1 MKINIGIV
9 GYGNLGKAVEKCI
22 VSNPKFKLKAIF
34 SRRLIKSKL
43 GTKVESY
50 ADFKA
55 YKNKIDI
62 MILCGGSKND
72 LIYQT
77 PEILEYFDVINS
89 FDTHS
94 KIVKEYKKLNEIAK
108 KSKHRAIICAGWDP
122 GIFSIIRGLLLSISN
137 KTPYTFWG
145 KGLSMGH
152 SDAIRQVKNVED
164 GVQFTIPIE
173 ESISKAKNNT
183 LSKGDFLHRRECFV
197 SANKKHYKQIENDIK
212 NIPNYFKGQPTNVN
226 FVSLK
231 KVMKLKSNL
240 SHKGFIF
247 DTFNTKNGTKARLQF
262 EVYMK
267 SNPDFTANIMVSYIT
282 AVINLKNK
290 NESGAFSPIEI
301 PISYLFDETDLI
313 KILSEIC

>member
-9 GYGNLGKAVEKCI
+9 GYGNLGKAVERCI

-43 GTKVESY
+43 GTKVEPY
-50 ADFKA
+50 AEFKT

-108 KSKHRAIICAGWDP
+108 MTQHRAIICAGWDP
-122 GIFSIIRGLLLSISN
+122 GIFSIVRGLFLAISN
-137 KTPYTFWG
+137 KKPYTFWG
-145 KGLSMGH
+145 RGLSMGH
-152 SDAIRQVKNVED
+152 SDAIRQVANVED

-173 ESISKAKNNT
+173 NSILKAKNNT
-183 LSKGDFLHRRECFV
+183 LSKADFLHRRECFV
-197 SANKKHYKQIENDIK
+197 ATNKKHYSQVEKDIK
-212 NIPNYFKGQPTNVN
+212 NIPNYFKGQPTSVN
-226 FVSLK
+226 FVSPE

-247 DTFNTKNGTKARLQF
+247 DTFNTRAGTKARLQF

-267 SNPDFTANIMVSYIT
+267 SNPDFTASIIVSYIT

-290 NESGAFSPIEI
+290 NISGAFTPIEI
-301 PISYLFDETDLI
+301 PISYLYDETDLT
-313 KILSEIC
+313 KLLGEIC